1 MAHRNFWHRWGR
13 VWRATRTYG
22 RCLGDRDLAPTALRV
37 ALTVG
42 TLLLLVNHGR
52 AIATGAMTRDR
63 WVAALLTYCVPYCVN
78 IHGQAASRARSRQR
92 PISPLPPA
100 PPSPPQRP

>member
-1 MAHRNFWHRWGR
+1 MASRNRWPRPGLWGA
-13 VWRATRTYG
+13 VLAYG

-63 WVAALLTYCVPYCVN
+63 WIAALLTYGVPYCVN
-78 IHGQAASRARSRQR
+78 IHGQAASRTRSRQGR
-92 PISPLPPA
+92 QSPEPPT
-100 PPSPPQRP
+100 PTQRP

>member
-1 MAHRNFWHRWGR
+1 MAQRRRWR
-13 VWRATRTYG
+13 RIWDSIATYG

-52 AIATGAMTRDR
+52 AILTGAMTRDR
-63 WVAALLTYCVPYCVN
+63 WVAALMTYGIPYCVN
-78 IHGQAASRARSRQR
+78 IHGQAASRARSR
-92 PISPLPPA
+92 PVTTDPESLK
-100 PPSPPQRP
+100 